1 MTGAHGGHGGHAGGP
16 EHALHGPR
24 WLSITTAVV
33 LGVAAILA
41 GVTAW
46 KSTVMEGHALENLTR
61 STQAVNDAN
70 ALGQEAERNRTG
82 ERDLFIDYRVAL
94 DEGND
99 ARAESILGM
108 MSGTTRAAID
118 WWAAQPEDDRPSSP
132 FVSANPEWAAPGTV
146 VQAETALES
155 ANQLLVKA
163 EHELEQAHNLE
174 FVAAL
179 LTIAFLAGGLTGLFE
194 STRARMGFLSV
205 SVVTLLGC
213 VVATVV
219 FW

>member
-1 MTGAHGGHGGHAGGP
+1 VTGAHGGHGGGHG
-16 EHALHGPR
+16 HALHGPR

-33 LGVAAILA
+33 LGVAAVLA

-70 ALGQEAERNRTG
+70 ALSQEAERNRTG
-82 ERDLFIDYRVAL
+82 ERDLFIDYRLAV
-94 DEGND
+94 DEGD
-99 ARAESILGM
+99 DERAESILGM
-108 MSGTTRAAID
+108 MSSTTRAAID
-118 WWAAQPEDDRPSSP
+118 WWAAQPAADRPSSP
-132 FVSANPEWAAPGTV
+132 FVSANPAWAAPGTV
-146 VQAETALES
+146 IEAEAAIQQADG
-155 ANQLLVKA
+155 LLVKA
-163 EHELEQAHNLE
+163 EHELEIAHNLE

-194 STRARMGFLSV
+194 STRARIGFLSV
-205 SVVTLLGC
+205 AVTTLIGC
-213 VVATVV
+213 VAATVV

>member
-99 ARAESILGM
+99 GRAESILGM
-108 MSGTTRAAID
+108 MSATTRAAID

-132 FVSANPEWAAPGTV
+132 FVSANPDWAAPGTV
-146 VQAETALES
+146 VQAETSLAA
-155 ANQLLVKA
+155 ANELLVKA
-163 EHELEQAHNLE
+163 EHELDQAHNLE

-194 STRARMGFLSV
+194 STRARIGFLSI
-205 SVVTLLGC
+205 SAATLVGC

>member
-1 MTGAHGGHGGHAGGP
+1 MTGAHGGHAGGH
-16 EHALHGPR
+16 EHAMHGPR

-33 LGVAAILA
+33 LGVAAVLA

-46 KSTVMEGHALENLTR
+46 KSNVMEGHALENLTR

-82 ERDLFIDYRVAL
+82 ERDLFIDYRVAI
-94 DEGND
+94 DEGD
-99 ARAESILGM
+99 EQRAQSILGM
-108 MSGTTRAAID
+108 MSATTRAAID
-118 WWAAQPEDDRPSSP
+118 WWDDQPSGDRPSSP
-132 FVSANPEWAAPGTV
+132 FVSANPAWAAPGTV
-146 VQAETALES
+146 VQAETSLAA
-155 ANQLLVKA
+155 ANELLVKA
-163 EHELEQAHNLE
+163 EKELDQAHNLE

-194 STRARMGFLSV
+194 SIRARIGFLSI
-205 SVVTLLGC
+205 SVVTLVGC
-213 VVATVV
+213 VTAAVV

>member
-1 MTGAHGGHGGHAGGP
+1 VTGGGHGGGHAP
-16 EHALHGPR
+16 ALHGPR

-33 LGVAAILA
+33 LGVAAVLA

-70 ALGQEAERNRTG
+70 ALNQEAERNRTG
-82 ERDLFIDYRVAL
+82 ERDLFIDYRLAV
-94 DEGND
+94 DEGD
-99 ARAESILGM
+99 DERAMSILGM
-108 MSGTTRAAID
+108 MSATTRAAID
-118 WWAAQPEDDRPSSP
+118 WWAAQPKADRPMSP
-132 FVSANPEWAAPGTV
+132 FVSANPAWAAPGTV
-146 VQAETALES
+146 IEAETAIVASE
-155 ANQLLVKA
+155 ALLVQA
-163 EHELEQAHNLE
+163 EHELEAAHNLE

-194 STRARMGFLSV
+194 STRARIGFLSV
-205 SVVTLLGC
+205 SVVTLAGC
-213 VVATVV
+213 IVATVV

>member
-1 MTGAHGGHGGHAGGP
+1 MTGAHGGHGGGH

-70 ALGQEAERNRTG
+70 ALSQEAERNRTG
-82 ERDLFIDYRVAL
+82 ERDLFIDYRLAV
-94 DEGND
+94 DEGD
-99 ARAESILGM
+99 DERAGSILGM
-108 MSGTTRAAID
+108 MSSTTRAAID
-118 WWAAQPEDDRPSSP
+118 WWAAQPEADRPTSP
-132 FVSANPEWAAPGTV
+132 FVSANPAWAAPGTV
-146 VQAETALES
+146 IEAEAAIQTADE
-155 ANQLLVKA
+155 LLITA
-163 EHELEQAHNLE
+163 EHELEKAHNLE

-194 STRARMGFLSV
+194 STRARIGFLSV
-205 SVVTLLGC
+205 AVTTLVGC
-213 VVATVV
+213 VAATVV

>member
-1 MTGAHGGHGGHAGGP
+1 MTGAHGGHGGGH

-24 WLSITTAVV
+24 WLTISTAVV

-70 ALGQEAERNRTG
+70 ALSQEAERNRTG
-82 ERDLFIDYRVAL
+82 ERDLFIAYRLAV
-94 DEGND
+94 DEGD
-99 ARAESILGM
+99 DGRAGSILGM
-108 MSGTTRAAID
+108 MNATTRAAID
-118 WWAAQPEDDRPSSP
+118 WWAAQPEADRPMSP
-132 FVSANPEWAAPGTV
+132 FVSANPAWAAPGTV
-146 VQAETALES
+146 IEAETAIRE
-155 ANQLLVKA
+155 ADGLLVTA

-194 STRARMGFLSV
+194 STRARVGFLSV
-205 SVVTLLGC
+205 AVTTLVGC
-213 VVATVV
+213 VAATAV

>member
-1 MTGAHGGHGGHAGGP
+1 MTGGHGGHAGGS

-82 ERDLFIDYRVAL
+82 ERDLFIDYRVAI
-94 DEGND
+94 DEGD
-99 ARAESILGM
+99 DERAESILGM
-108 MSGTTRAAID
+108 MSSTTRAAID
-118 WWAAQPEDDRPSSP
+118 WWAAQPEGDRPSSP
-132 FVSANPEWAAPGTV
+132 FVSANPAWAAPGTV
-146 VQAETALES
+146 IQAETSLEA
-155 ANQLLVKA
+155 ANDLLVKA

-194 STRARMGFLSV
+194 STRARIGFLSV
-205 SVVTLLGC
+205 SVVTLVGC
-213 VVATVV
+213 VAATAV

>member
-1 MTGAHGGHGGHAGGP
+1 MTGAHGGHAGGSGHAM
-16 EHALHGPR
+16 HGPR

-33 LGVAAILA
+33 LGVAAVLA

-46 KSTVMEGHALENLTR
+46 KSNVMEGHALENLTR

-82 ERDLFIDYRVAL
+82 ERDLFIDYQAAI
-94 DEGND
+94 DEGNEQ
-99 ARAESILGM
+99 RAESILGM
-108 MSGTTRAAID
+108 MSATTRAAID
-118 WWAAQPEDDRPSSP
+118 WWDAQPSGDRPSSP
-132 FVSANPEWAAPGTV
+132 FVSANPDWAAPGTV
-146 VQAETALES
+146 VQAETSLAA
-155 ANQLLVKA
+155 ANELLVKA
-163 EHELEQAHNLE
+163 EHELDQAHNLE

-194 STRARMGFLSV
+194 STRARIGFLSI
-205 SVVTLLGC
+205 SAATLVGC